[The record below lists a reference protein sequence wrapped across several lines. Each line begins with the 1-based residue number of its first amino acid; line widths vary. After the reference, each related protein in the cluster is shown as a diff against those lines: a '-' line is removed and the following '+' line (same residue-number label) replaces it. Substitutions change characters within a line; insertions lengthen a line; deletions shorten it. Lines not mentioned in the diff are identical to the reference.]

1 MKRIISIAAAVA
13 MIFGAASCQK
23 DIIPGLDGDC
33 KVTFGVVIPDEVVTK
48 AISDGLTV
56 DELIWEVYDH
66 DTNKELYSGKVSESS
81 IVNGKRQFV
90 LELNLV
96 SNLTY
101 DLLFWAQKKGTN
113 YYNTENLK
121 SVRAYYNENY
131 PNSWNNNYTHAYA
144 NDETR
149 DAFFGSLKGYQ
160 TGGNVATEKTVTLKR
175 PFAQINFASSPTD
188 WERAK
193 PFINN
198 DDTGKNHHGLK
209 SQIKLTNV
217 YTQFN
222 VYEGDVIGSTSN
234 EVTFKYALA
243 PASKDGNS
251 YNYDADNWITYEG
264 AKFGW
269 AAMIYV
275 FAPQNGATSNS
286 LVAEFVHS
294 KNAADETALKKTILS
309 VPFKQNYRT
318 NILGEIFT
326 GGNKFT
332 IIVDPAFNNPDPG
345 YTLAEPLMIAF
356 ENGGNI
362 TLNTDVELSSALIL
376 KNKKK
381 LTLDLNGHTITP
393 SKNFWSVENDI
404 WSIMSVQGGAQLT
417 IVDSKGTGAIV
428 AKENDSY
435 VFDVRDG
442 STLNIEGGRFV
453 GNISAVYVKQ
463 GTANIKGG
471 HYSIMQLSEPANGSD
486 ERFTLNCYDENYQA
500 NPRKA
505 NIVVTGGS
513 FVNFNPANN
522 LAEGENTNFVSAG
535 YEIRSTTPVD
545 GKYTYTVVEATNN

>member
-1 MKRIISIAAAVA
+1 

-23 DIIPGLDGDC
+23 ESLLGKKGDSVVRFSVEVPAD
-33 KVTFGVVIPDEVVTK
+33 VTTK

-56 DELIWEVYDH
+56 DELVWEVYDH

-101 DLLFWAQKKGTN
+101 DLLFWAQKSGQKHYDTDD
-113 YYNTENLK
+113 LK
-121 SVRAYYNENY
+121 HVEAYYNNERYYNHGLNGHY
-131 PNSWNNNYTHAYA
+131 YAPSPA

-149 DAFFGSLKGYQ
+149 DAFYGSLKGYQ

-198 DDTGKNHHGLK
+198 GENGNPHHGLK
-209 SQIKLTNV
+209 SQITLTNM
-217 YTQFN
+217 YTVFN
-222 VYEGDVIGSTSN
+222 VYDGDVKGDATKTI
-234 EVTFKYALA
+234 TFAYDLA
-243 PASKDGNS
+243 PASQDGDS
-251 YNYDADNWITYEG
+251 YNYDKDNWITYEG
-264 AKFGW
+264 SKYGW
-269 AAMIYV
+269 AAMNYV
-275 FAPQNGATSNS
+275 FAPANGATSNS

-294 KNAADETALKKTILS
+294 KNAAGESALKKTIEN

-332 IIVDPAFNNPDPG
+332 IIVDGSFNKPDPG
-345 YTLAEPLMIAF
+345 YTLADPLMIAF
-356 ENGGNI
+356 ENGGDI
-362 TLNTDVELSSALIL
+362 ILNDDVELSSALLIKDK
-376 KNKKK
+376 KN
-381 LTLDLNGHTITP
+381 LILDLNGHTITVNP
-393 SKNFWSVENDI
+393 EKNFWSVENSI
-404 WSIMSVQGGAQLT
+404 WAVMSVQGGATLT
-417 IVDSKGTGAIV
+417 IKDSKGGGAIR

-435 VFDVRDG
+435 LFDVRDKN
-442 STLNIEGGRFV
+442 STLNIEAGTFV

-471 HYSIMQLSEPANGSD
+471 NYSLMQLSEPNNGGD
-486 ERFTLNCYDENYQA
+486 ERFTLNCFDENYA
-500 NPRKA
+500 AGTAKIN
-505 NIVVTGGS
+505 VTGGS
-513 FVNFNPANN
+513 FYNFNPSNN
-522 LAEGENTNFVSAG
+522 LAEGPATSFVPATG
-535 YEIRSTTPVD
+535 YEIRSTTLD
-545 GKYTYTVVEATNN
+545 AAGKCTYTVVPAAAN